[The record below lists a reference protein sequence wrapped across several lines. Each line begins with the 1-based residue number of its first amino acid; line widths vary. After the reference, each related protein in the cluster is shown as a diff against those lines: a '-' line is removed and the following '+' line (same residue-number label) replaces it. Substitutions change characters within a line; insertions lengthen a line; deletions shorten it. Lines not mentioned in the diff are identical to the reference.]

1 MSDDK
6 ITEEET
12 PGEEEFSGIRGL
24 PGPGEFPSEDEIE
37 MNINVAGAD
46 AGISPLDPDF
56 LLFALPFAFIVDA
69 IDVALKILGFLVV
82 TEIISAV
89 IDLLVLLILGRW
101 MYRRL
106 GKIEES
112 KREYQEKLQQAVQ
125 KGIQRLSKV
134 QKTGE
139 VPQKVFDRYM
149 RLYGKQM
156 GKIGRAT
163 ARATARATRRPL
175 TRTLIRGGLTFLGE
189 IAFIIGIMPFWTIM
203 VLLTLREK

>member
-1 MSDDK
+1 MSNGVTTASK
-6 ITEEET
+6 
-12 PGEEEFSGIRGL
+12 L
-24 PGPGEFPSEDEIE
+24 PGPEEFRSEDEIE
-37 MNINVAGAD
+37 MEINVVGAG

-69 IDVALKILGFLVV
+69 IDILLKILGFLVV
-82 TEIISAV
+82 PEIISAV
-89 IDLLVLLILGRW
+89 IDLLVLLILGGW

-106 GKIEES
+106 RKIEES
-112 KREYQEKLQQAVQ
+112 KKAYQEQLRESVQ
-125 KGIQRLSKV
+125 KGVKQLSRL

-139 VPQKVFDRYM
+139 VPQKVFDKYM

-163 ARATARATRRPL
+163 ARAARKPL

-189 IAFIIGIMPFWTIM
+189 IAFIIGLMPFWTIM
-203 VLLTLREK
+203 VLLSLRETSLTFPFLDDT